1 MAAVRAQDSDAA
13 QKQKKPVVFVV
24 GADGMIGRMAVSV
37 LSSMYGE
44 TMDIR
49 VGVQNLSRAKRLKSL
64 TGVTILQAKLGE
76 KKKLKKLFQHVDEV
90 YLISSDVEVEDR
102 AQRVIDTAKA
112 AKDAGVKYLLV
123 YSTVAAEDP
132 DTIFGKQYKL
142 IEKEVSHLGVSYT
155 ILRLPIFVDNLLGH
169 RASIKKASTIN
180 WPARPDA
187 PFTPVVTKDASVA
200 AAVILNSPQ
209 RHVGKT
215 YTIVGDR
222 VTYDEIAEAFTNELG
237 RHVRY
242 VRIPYQEAEAFLQK
256 HRFSKIKA
264 EAIMEMYRLVDA
276 GSPVTNRKNLN
287 DFSEITGQKPTTVRA
302 WIKKRANLF
311 E

>member
-1 MAAVRAQDSDAA
+1 MQE
-13 QKQKKPVVFVV
+13 QKRRVVFVV
-24 GADGMIGRMAVSV
+24 GADGMIGQMAVSV

-49 VGVQNLSRAKRLKSL
+49 VGVQNLAKAKRLKSL
-64 TGVTILQAKLGE
+64 TGVTVLQAKLGE
-76 KKKLKKLFQHVDEV
+76 KKKLRKLFQHVDEV
-90 YLISSDVEVEDR
+90 YIVGTGGEVEDR
-102 AQRVIDTAKA
+102 TQCVIDTAKA
-112 AKDAGVKYLLV
+112 AKEAGVKYLLV
-123 YSTVAAEDP
+123 YSMVAAEDP
-132 DTIFGKQYKL
+132 DTIFGKQYKP
-142 IEKEVSHLGVSYT
+142 IETEISHLGVSYT
-155 ILRLPIFVDNLLGH
+155 ILRLPILVENLLGH
-169 RASIKKASTIN
+169 RASIKTASTIN

-215 YTIVGDR
+215 YTIVSDR
-222 VTYDEIAEAFTNELG
+222 VTYDEIAKAFTNELD
-237 RHVRY
+237 RHVGY
-242 VRIPYQEAEAFLQK
+242 VRIPYQDAKSFLQK

-264 EAIMEMYRLVDA
+264 EGIMEMYRLVDA
-276 GSPVTNRKNLN
+276 GSPVTNHKNLN